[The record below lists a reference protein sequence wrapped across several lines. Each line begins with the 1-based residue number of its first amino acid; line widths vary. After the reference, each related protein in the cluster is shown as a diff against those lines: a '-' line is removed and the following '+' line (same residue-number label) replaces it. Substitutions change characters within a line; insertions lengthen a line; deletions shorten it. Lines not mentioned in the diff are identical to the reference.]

1 MRYEV
6 DVTIARSLDTRTEQ
20 FLEAA
25 RRSANRLIRF
35 SGDAKSINLTVEVAG
50 MCRED
55 AIRSAAREVAG
66 IFPACDS
73 EKYGEPRPA
82 GM

>member
-6 DVTIARSLDTRTEQ
+6 DVTIARPLDARTEQ

-35 SGDAKSINLTVEVAG
+35 SGDANSISLTVEVAG
-50 MCRED
+50 MGRED

-66 IFPACDS
+66 IFPACDC
-73 EKYGEPRPA
+73 EKYSEPRLSA
-82 GM
+82 G

>member
-6 DVTIARSLDTRTEQ
+6 DVTIARPLDARTEQ

-35 SGDAKSINLTVEVAG
+35 SGDANSISLTVEVAG
-50 MCRED
+50 MGRD

-73 EKYGEPRPA
+73 EKYSEPRLSA
-82 GM
+82 G

>member
-6 DVTIARSLDTRTEQ
+6 DVTIARPLDTRTEQ

-35 SGDAKSINLTVEVAG
+35 SGDANSINLTV
-50 MCRED
+50 
-55 AIRSAAREVAG
+55 EVAG

-73 EKYGEPRPA
+73 EKYSEPRLSE
-82 GM
+82 G